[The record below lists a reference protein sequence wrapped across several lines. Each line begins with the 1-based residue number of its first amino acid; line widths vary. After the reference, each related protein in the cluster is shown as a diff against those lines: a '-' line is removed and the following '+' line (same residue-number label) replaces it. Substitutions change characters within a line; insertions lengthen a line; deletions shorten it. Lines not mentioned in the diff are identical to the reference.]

1 MKPLTLLLTLYLLVA
16 CAASPPPAPDLSGW
30 HEVYRRPGW
39 SSTGRLDLRAVGDL
53 MLARHV
59 ATRIERS
66 GMEALLAPWSDL
78 LAGDLTLAN
87 LESPLTQQREQL
99 RPGPYRLVGN
109 PDHIPALAAAGIDA
123 LSLANNHALDAGLPG
138 LADTYGQLQASGIT
152 VLGTGENEAAALTPH
167 IQQVNGLHVA
177 LLALNDVADPADGP
191 GGLARA
197 DDPTWR
203 NPDTFPWGR
212 AWLSD
217 AALEAVRSSRAQA
230 DLVVIMVHWGVE
242 YSPEPSARQR
252 AWAERLVAA
261 GADLVI
267 GSHPHVVQP
276 VEVVETG
283 DRRGVVAYSLGN
295 FIFDGPAD
303 PTQNSGMAL
312 RVLCDQQGVALVAT
326 APLDL
331 DTTAPTTL
339 WRWDGNSAQIDTTQP
354 HRVIPAHPTEIV
366 ADLRGNGVPLTATL
380 SRDGQIHLY
389 DAGQIVW
396 ENESPAWRFSRMV
409 AGDPNDDGRVEV
421 VMLLWQ
427 PDASGQLRSQPYIL
441 GWRGGRYQIIWG
453 GSPTPIPI
461 QDMALGDLEGDGR
474 TELIVLEGGNQP
486 GDPGESVS
494 VWRWHGWGFQR
505 EWRSAAGRWA
515 RLGLVDVE
523 GDGVWEIVG
532 DG

>member
-1 MKPLTLLLTLYLLVA
+1 MA
-16 CAASPPPAPDLSGW
+16 CTPSPPPAPDLSGW
-30 HEVYRRPGW
+30 DEVYRRPGW
-39 SSTGRLDLRAVGDL
+39 ESTLQLDLRAVGDL

-66 GMEALLAPWSDL
+66 GIEALLAPWREI

-87 LESPLTQQREQL
+87 LESPLTQQREQI
-99 RPGPYRLVGN
+99 RPGPYRLVGD

-123 LSLANNHALDAGLPG
+123 LSLANNHALDAGPAG
-138 LADTYGQLQASGIT
+138 LADTYTLLQASGIT
-152 VLGTGENEAAALTPH
+152 ALGAGASEAAALTPH
-167 IQQVNGLHVA
+167 IQQVNGLRVA

-197 DDPTWR
+197 DDPAWHS
-203 NPDTFPWGR
+203 PDTYPWGR
-212 AWLSD
+212 AWLSA
-217 AALEAVRSSRAQA
+217 AALDSLRATREQA
-230 DLVVIMVHWGVE
+230 DLVVVLVHWGVE
-242 YSPEPSARQR
+242 YSPEPAARQR

-276 VEVVETG
+276 VEVVQAGERMG
-283 DRRGVVAYSLGN
+283 IVAYSLGN

-303 PTQNSGMAL
+303 PSQNSGMVL
-312 RVLCDQQGVALVAT
+312 RVLCDQQGIALVAT

-331 DTTAPTTL
+331 GTIAPTSL
-339 WRWDGNSAQIDTTQP
+339 WRWDGTTAQIDPTQ
-354 HRVIPAHPTEIV
+354 RDITIPAHPTEML

-380 SRDGQIHLY
+380 SVEGQIHLY

-396 ENESPAWRFSRMV
+396 QNESPAWRFTRMV
-409 AGDPNDDGRVEV
+409 VGDPNDDGRVEV
-421 VMLLWQ
+421 LMLLWQ
-427 PDASGQLRSQPYIL
+427 PDANGQLRSQPYIL

-453 GSPTPIPI
+453 GSPTPVPI
-461 QDMALGDLEGDGR
+461 QDMVLGDLEGDGR
-474 TELIVLEGGNQP
+474 SELIVLEGGNQP

-505 EWRSAAGRWA
+505 EWRSAAGTWT

-523 GDGVWEIVG
+523 GDGHWEIVAQP
-532 DG
+532 